1 MRPVM
6 LFLVG
11 LFLGGG
17 VYALGQ
23 SLLMPVD
30 EPPPSSLSP
39 MAVDT
44 DALSSSALD
53 KVVVRLDRIE
63 RRLDDIATA
72 PPVAPERPRLKGSAD
87 AERTAVESTKPGA
100 VAIDPDALAEAL
112 ETIEARKWAEL
123 SDEEVKSAA
132 QRLAKSGNLPG
143 AREALERLLARELE
157 PEAKSEV
164 LTQLGMAQ
172 RAGKD
177 FEGSATTLREAIRVV
192 GLDSPQGVQAGMQ
205 LAWTLSKTEDYNSAL
220 RVAEDVIRVP
230 SSAGQLR
237 TNMRWGVGVLSALEG
252 DSARARAEFETVIRD
267 AEENPGLVKLAE
279 DARRRLE
286 ELR

>member
-1 MRPVM
+1 MRPMM

-17 VYALGQ
+17 VYALSQ
-23 SLLMPVD
+23 SLLT
-30 EPPPSSLSP
+30 SSDDAPAPGLPP

-44 DALSSSALD
+44 DVLSSSALD
-53 KVVVRLDRIE
+53 KIVVRLDRIE
-63 RRLDDIATA
+63 RRLDDIAAA
-72 PPVAPERPRLKGSAD
+72 PPVERDRPTLKGVAE
-87 AERTAVESTKPGA
+87 AERDAIAKAGS

-112 ETIEARKWAEL
+112 ETIEERKWAEL
-123 SDEEVKSAA
+123 SDEEVRTAA
-132 QRLAKSGNLPG
+132 QRLAKSGNLAG
-143 AREALERLLARELE
+143 ARDAFERLLARELE
-157 PEAKSEV
+157 PEARSEV

-177 FEGSATTLREAIRVV
+177 FEGSAATLREAIRVV
-192 GLDSPQGVQAGMQ
+192 GLDSPHGVSAGMQ
-205 LAWTLSKTEDYNSAL
+205 LAWTLSKTEDYASAL

-230 SSAGQLR
+230 SSAGHMR

-252 DSARARAEFETVIRD
+252 DTARARAEFETVIRD
-267 AEENPGLVKLAE
+267 AEENTALEKLAA
-279 DARRRLE
+279 DARRRLD